1 MRQNGPKDC
10 WFVIPCRRR
19 AGIEEGSLMGYSL
32 SHHRS
37 PQKDPKKPRPPPV
50 RGFFFLSPKQRRTRP
65 CHMQHVVRPSS
76 APLRAPNV
84 HHKPVRSWLEAALV
98 QAGAL
103 LINHIAPGGS
113 STRIE
118 DKQCPVRGRSEFV
131 SPDKTEIRRQSVNL
145 VHGQLARDVRHRT

>member
-1 MRQNGPKDC
+1 
-10 WFVIPCRRR
+10 
-19 AGIEEGSLMGYSL
+19 MGYSL
-32 SHHRS
+32 SRHRS
-37 PQKDPKKPRPPPV
+37 PQKDPKKPVLP
-50 RGFFFLSPKQRRTRP
+50 RTGLLPFCLLGVATTGP
-65 CHMQHVVRPSS
+65 CQMQHVVRPSC

-118 DKQCPVRGRSEFV
+118 DKQRSVRGRSEFV